1 MAIASIGFFFYED
14 AARRNGPPPTG
25 PPPPTHPLGPSR
37 PLLFGRPPHDELV
50 TELFTEFFFT
60 LFVFFPVFVCSCL
73 FATKKEDAQQ
83 KKTNKKRISPFVCFA
98 ILARCHWLHGI
109 AVTGFFYRVS
119 PPPPPPPPPPPSC
132 RNFPRAGESIKR
144 V

>member
-1 MAIASIGFFFYED
+1 MAIASIGFFLRGRRPPKWATTHRPSPSHPPARPLPAPFFW
-14 AARRNGPPPTG
+14 AA
-25 PPPPTHPLGPSR
+25 PSR
-37 PLLFGRPPHDELV
+37 RARYRV
-50 TELFTEFFFT
+50 VYRVFFFLLCFFSSFC
-60 LFVFFPVFVCSCL
+60 LFVSFCD
-73 FATKKEDAQQ
+73 KKGRRTA
-83 KKTNKKRISPFVCFA
+83 KKKNKKRISPFVCFA